1 MSNINQNNFNN
12 CLRMRL
18 SNSDYWDLFLCNDC
32 RCSLDQPLILS
43 GDCLIIDIDVNNPHS
58 LTGDSLC
65 SLVKWDGDTCF
76 ERLSVP
82 TSTLTL
88 HDIGLTGIGNG
99 FVTYDCSASTSSL
112 EFLDVFTGTT
122 LTLTSADTRFCF
134 TRVTGCTYN
143 YPIEI
148 IDSGTTV
155 GKYAQLCGG
164 FYQGFFKLSD
174 RTFFNDISNNMFT
187 WPLDWFYCPPSC
199 CPISS
204 GTTGTTGTTTSNCC
218 GGGCNG
224 CGCSCNQCNPL
235 FIPGSCMVSNCSCG
249 GGGCQ
254 LCGTMFEKDGMGGCG
269 PQCSNCCGKGDG
281 NGGCCV
287 NPHMSYKCY
296 NDKKPKPWDYQILPT
311 RYECG
316 WTAEFWVRRN
326 SNACSGLTANTLNT
340 VFPNNEGFFYYMGT
354 RAENKFWDF
363 FSGETGY
370 TTSSGYPLP
379 PPKTTKTELL
389 NNPFLVYQPQGCCC
403 FPDVVTVTTH
413 ERDRNAD
420 IVNNALGFRIRND
433 GSIGYRSIGM
443 SGVCSAVTTT
453 YTTCCTCGCC
463 PSGTTTF
470 RDTKEKWVTGVTI
483 NEEYSASGVVADNQ
497 WVMIAIRFRAY
508 EEYELREISNVPRR
522 KGRLDFFI
530 DGYLKYSI
538 ENFDE
543 FLFKDLMEYR
553 EKQEG
558 VPFNYSLGG
567 GTQGL
572 LETNTVNGPDP
583 KDENLVI
590 ENNFAGTFYGDLSK
604 FRLYA
609 CCLDITTIRYRF
621 NELCA
626 DFGICPFDQDCYV
639 LTEGSI
645 DILTE
650 DGKDLLTWCDE

>member
-1 MSNINQNNFNN
+1 MSNINQNNFDN

-65 SLVKWDGDTCF
+65 SLVEWDGDTCF

-88 HDIGLTGIGNG
+88 HDIGLTGIDNG

-122 LTLTSADTRFCF
+122 LVLTSADTRFCF

-148 IDSGTTV
+148 IDSGTTI

-174 RTFFNDISNNMFT
+174 RTFFNDISDNMFT
-187 WPLDWFYCPPSC
+187 WPLSWFNCPPSC
-199 CPISS
+199 CPTTS

-218 GGGCNG
+218 GGGCNNG

-235 FIPGSCMVSNCSCG
+235 FIPGSCMISNCSCG
-249 GGGCQ
+249 GSGCQ

-269 PQCSNCCGKGDG
+269 PHCSNSCGKC
-281 NGGCCV
+281 NGGGSP
-287 NPHMSYKCY
+287 NPHMSFKCY
-296 NDKKPKPWDYQILPT
+296 NDKKPKPWNYQILPT

-379 PPKTTKTELL
+379 PPKTSHTELL
-389 NNPFLVYQPQGCCC
+389 NNPFLVYQPKGACC

-470 RDTKEKWVTGVTI
+470 SDTKEKWVTGVTI
-483 NEEYSASGVVADNQ
+483 NEEYSASGVVPDNQ
-497 WVMIAIRFRAY
+497 WVMIAIRFMAY
-508 EEYELREISNVPRR
+508 EEYELIEISNVPRR

-543 FLFKDLMEYR
+543 FLFRDLMEYR

-572 LETNTVNGPDP
+572 LETKTVNGPDP
-583 KDENLVI
+583 KDENLVM